1 MRRGHVHAPAG
12 LLRQLELVPNSNWCQ
27 RWRDRKTRWYLD
39 HIDAPR
45 LDPRRYHVEPI
56 SQTAAGAWLAQHHYL
71 RTLAGRQW
79 LFGLLDDRALE
90 VAQALVG
97 VAVFGPGM
105 PNVLPAL
112 FPGLRPNEDSTELL
126 RFGLLDAVPANGE
139 SWFLASVFRYLA
151 REGVAAVVSFSDPV
165 LRRAADGQVVAPGHI
180 GTCYAAASAIYTG
193 RTAPVAYRMFPD
205 DAGLLHPRM
214 LAKYRAGAPNAGAVE
229 RALVARG
236 APPRAQGED
245 RPSYLDRLLPRLTVP
260 FLHSGLHRYAFV
272 VGPHARA
279 VRIAQPALPYPGRV
293 SRN

>member
-1 MRRGHVHAPAG
+1 
-12 LLRQLELVPNSNWCQ
+12 
-27 RWRDRKTRWYLD
+27 
-39 HIDAPR
+39 
-45 LDPRRYHVEPI
+45 VEPI
-56 SQTAAGAWLAQHHYL
+56 SQRVAAAWLTQHHYL

-79 LFGLLDDRALE
+79 LFGLFDDWGFD

-105 PNVLPAL
+105 PNVVPAL

-139 SWFLASVFRYLA
+139 SWFLASAFRHLA

-165 LRRAADGQVVAPGHI
+165 VRVTVDGQPVAPGHI

-193 RTAPVAYRMFPD
+193 RTAPVTYRMFPD

-229 RALVARG
+229 RALVAHG
-236 APPRAQGED
+236 ASPRTRGED
-245 RPSYLDRLLPRLTVP
+245 RASYLDRSLLHLTVP
-260 FLHSGLHRYAFV
+260 FLHGGLHRYAFAI
-272 VGPHARA
+272 GPHARA
-279 VRIAQPALPYPGRV
+279 VRIARPALPYPGRV
-293 SRN
+293 TRS